1 MFGPDDNIFSFLT
14 QQPVGLDGVSG
25 GNVLQA
31 LAQPPQAVAPPPPPP
46 PREAPKAAEPPKRRR
61 SLLDTIGRISDV
73 IAKVGGADALYQ
85 PTLDAREDR
94 ELALGDHGRKVTAEE
109 LKIATDKFALGDS
122 QNTRLGQAARGAKA
136 ILSAN
141 PNADPATV
149 WSAIA
154 QHMQLSPE
162 ETASVAQELPT
173 NPAILDGLI
182 SGGTDPKLLQSKYG
196 GTIVYAKDPTTGK
209 IRAYQPSLADDPA
222 RDILPEGVEAIDP
235 PKTVDLGGTTAVIGT
250 RSGRVNRVLPN
261 SEKPGMRG
269 GVPINE
275 RPGYRGGRPIA
286 PAPGKEGADNSAF
299 ITTAKGNLDELRGI
313 YTDLHKMG
321 AMVSPAQ
328 SKDKNVVARIRASGI
343 GQTLE
348 GAVGTEAQTKRD
360 RIASIRPGLMQSLA
374 KATGMTGKQLD
385 SNADVKLFM
394 QTVTDPTKSYEANIE
409 AINGLER
416 FLRANAKKP
425 AAAAPAPSANVRPKG
440 KDGWTIVKV
449 Q

>member
-1 MFGPDDNIFSFLT
+1 VECDCPT
-14 QQPVGLDGVSG
+14 H
-25 GNVLQA
+25 
-31 LAQPPQAVAPPPPPP
+31 
-46 PREAPKAAEPPKRRR
+46 AAFA
-61 SLLDTIGRISDV
+61 GRN
-73 IAKVGGADALYQ
+73 G
-85 PTLDAREDR
+85 T
-94 ELALGDHGRKVTAEE
+94 
-109 LKIATDKFALGDS
+109 
-122 QNTRLGQAARGAKA
+122 
-136 ILSAN
+136 
-141 PNADPATV
+141 
-149 WSAIA
+149 
-154 QHMQLSPE
+154 
-162 ETASVAQELPT
+162 SVAQELAT